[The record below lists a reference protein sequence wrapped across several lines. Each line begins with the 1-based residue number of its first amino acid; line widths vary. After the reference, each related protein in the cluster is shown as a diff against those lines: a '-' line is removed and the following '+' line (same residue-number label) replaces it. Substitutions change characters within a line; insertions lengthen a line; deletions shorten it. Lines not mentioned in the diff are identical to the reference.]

1 MSTISPIELKI
12 TPSRWMKRWIYLLLI
27 VCLMVVA
34 QLSQRWT
41 GYLVLMFPLGWYIGR
56 LYLRWVVLNDEA
68 SIVRIILEGHDLR
81 CMTSGGNSFGG
92 RLVGQQWLSR
102 WLIVLRYR
110 DERGKSYH
118 LPIFQDAAG
127 TREFHRLLVAL
138 KITPTSG

>member
-1 MSTISPIELKI
+1 MSTTSPIDLKI
-12 TPSRWMKRWIYLLLI
+12 KPSRWMKRWIYLLLI
-27 VCLMVVA
+27 VCLMVLA

-56 LYLRWVVLNDEA
+56 LYLRWVVLNDET
-68 SIVRIILEGHDLR
+68 SIVRIILEGRDLR
-81 CMTSGGNSFGG
+81 CMTSAGSSFEG

-110 DERGKSYH
+110 DEQGKSYH

-127 TREFHRLLVAL
+127 TQEFHQLLVAL
-138 KITPTSG
+138 KIMPTSS